1 MNKVK
6 WLFKQLLPFSYWT
19 RYEQDG
25 KKYFTIWNMW
35 FGKCYNEI
43 KFEI

>member
-6 WLFKQLLPFSYWT
+6 WLLKQLLPLNYWT
-19 RYEQDG
+19 KYEEEG

-35 FGKCYNEI
+35 LGVSYNII

>member
-6 WLFKQLLPFSYWT
+6 WLFKQLLPLSYWT
-19 RYEQDG
+19 KYEEDG